1 MAITIDPLTFV
12 IYVPKADLTLLQAS
26 PEVRELDLDWFRLE
40 LKDIE
45 DDPSYGIYL
54 YKTHNHN
61 TAVTLAGLTYARIIE
76 ILAPYTVEFEDGQ
89 YTVNCTGANHNVSDV
104 KVANQVSLIVNNAAG
119 LITNTAIEYSSFQGA
134 VHLDTTT
141 SYTGTVFPVGTPQR
155 PVNNLTDALLIA
167 STRGFTKLM
176 IYNDLTLDAAYDL
189 DDYTIQGVSESVIL
203 TIDSIASVQ
212 DLTLR
217 NLTIADSTLDGNVD
231 VRDCLVRDV
240 SYVDGYIHSCG
251 LAGTITLAGGR
262 KSVMADCYT
271 VDQDDPPIID
281 MGASGNDLA
290 MPNYSGIV
298 TFQNFSGASNE
309 LGVGLD
315 AGVVYLDSTVSA
327 GTIIISG
334 IGTLVDNSTG
344 APVINTD
351 GIVNVDQISA
361 AVWNSVLSAQNYN
374 VPNSAGRRLRQ
385 LSSNVV
391 LEGTVISATI
401 NTITFDG
408 DASTEDGA
416 YDPAIIT
423 ITANTG
429 VGQTRLILEYNG
441 TTKTAVVDRDWKVL
455 PDNTSEFLI
464 TGNAGREHVNEGLAQ
479 GGTINTITLNALA
492 SNYDDA
498 YMGQTIF
505 LRSGYGEDQVRHVI
519 AYNGTTKVAMVEH
532 DWDVIPNATTGY
544 VMLPQHTHLV
554 EHIGE
559 AAADAVWAHDDA
571 LGIMSDLSFIKGI
584 EGGRWLISN
593 GQMIFYADDN
603 ITELAR
609 FDLTYDVDMNP
620 VERNRV

>member
-12 IYVPKADLTLLQAS
+12 IYVPRADLTLLQAS

-61 TAVTLAGLTYARIIE
+61 TATTLAGLTYARIIE
-76 ILAPYTVEFEDGQ
+76 ILSPYTVEFEDGQ
-89 YTVNCTGANHNVSDV
+89 YTVNCVGANHNVSDV

-119 LITNTAIEYSSFQGA
+119 LITNNAIEYSSFQGA
-134 VHLDTTT
+134 VHLDNTTIY
-141 SYTGTVFPVGTPQR
+141 SGTVFPVGTPQR
-155 PVNNLTDALLIA
+155 PVNNLSDALMIA
-167 STRGFTKLM
+167 STRGFTQLV
-176 IYNDLTLDAAYDL
+176 IYNDLDLDNTYDL
-189 DDYTIQGVSESVIL
+189 DGFTIKGVSESIIL
-203 TIDSIASVQ
+203 TIDTIVSVN

-217 NLTIADSTLDGNVD
+217 NLTIADSVLDGNAD
-231 VRDCLVRDV
+231 IRDCLIRDV
-240 SYVDGYIHSCG
+240 SYVNGYIHNCG
-251 LAGTITLAGGR
+251 LAGEINLGGDR
-262 KSVMADCYT
+262 KSVIADCYA
-271 VDQDDPPIID
+271 VDQDDPPIVN

-290 MPNYSGIV
+290 MPNYSGDV
-298 TFQNFSGASNE
+298 TFTNLADASNE

-315 AGVVYLDSTVSA
+315 AGSVTLDSTITA
-327 GTIIISG
+327 GTIIVSG
-334 IGTLVDNSTG
+334 IGLLYDNSTG
-344 APVINTD
+344 AAVVNTD
-351 GIVNVDQISA
+351 GIVNREQIA
-361 AVWNSVLSAQNYN
+361 NAVWDDLLSANN
-374 VPNSAGRRLRQ
+374 HNIPNSAGRRVRQ
-385 LSSNVV
+385 LSSSVII
-391 LEGTVISATI
+391 EGAVISSTI

-408 DASTEDGA
+408 DASTIDGA
-416 YDPAIIT
+416 YDPAVISIT
-423 ITANTG
+423 EGVG
-429 VGQTRLILEYNG
+429 VGQSRLILEYNG
-441 TTKTAVVDRDWKVL
+441 TTKTAIVDRDWKVL
-455 PDNTSEFLI
+455 PTDESTYVI
-464 TGNAGREHVNEGLAQ
+464 VAHPGREHVNEGLAQ
-479 GGTINTITLNALA
+479 GGTTNTITLNALA

-519 AYNGTTKVAMVEH
+519 AYNGTTKVATIEH

-584 EGGRWLISN
+584 EGGRWRISN
-593 GQMIFYADDN
+593 GQMIFYTDDN

-609 FDLTYDVDMNP
+609 FNLTYDGDMNP
-620 VERNRV
+620 IERTRV